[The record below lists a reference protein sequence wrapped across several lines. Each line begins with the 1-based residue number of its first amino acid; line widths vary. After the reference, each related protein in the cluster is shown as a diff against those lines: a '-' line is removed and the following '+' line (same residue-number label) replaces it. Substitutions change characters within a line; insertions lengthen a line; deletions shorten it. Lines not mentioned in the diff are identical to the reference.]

1 MGPFLQ
7 DLRYGFRVMLKSPGF
22 TGAAVL
28 ALALGIGVNTVI
40 FGIINGVLLRP
51 LPYQDSSQLMS
62 LSQINPTEG
71 SETFP
76 VSIPNYVDWKRQSQ
90 SFEQMAAYRS
100 GSSASFNLTADGAE
114 PERIRGL
121 GVSANLFSTLGINAL
136 RGSTFQQDD
145 DKNGGHVAILSHAL
159 WQRRFNSDP
168 SIVGKT
174 ITLNGLGYA
183 VAGVMPP
190 TFDFPVQTEKVELWV
205 PMVFTAED
213 LSEEMRG
220 LHRLLVVARLKSGVT
235 REQAQ
240 SEMTTISR
248 RLAEQYPQA
257 NTNITSKVVPM
268 LDEVVGN
275 IRPALFILLA
285 AVGCVLLIACANV
298 ANLLLARAT
307 ARGKEIA
314 IRVALGAGRLRV
326 IRQLL
331 TESVLLALA
340 GGALGLLL
348 TLVANYVLLNIN
360 PGNIP
365 RLQEVGVDVR
375 VLGFT
380 FLISLITGILFGIAP
395 ALQASKGDLVE
406 TLKEESGKSSAG
418 VHKNR
423 VRSVLVVS
431 EVALALLLLISAGLL
446 IRSFLNLQKIDPGF
460 NPQNVLTLRIPLP
473 ANKYSEPPQARAFYQ
488 QLLDR
493 VKGLPGVQ
501 HAGVTTSIPLTGWNS
516 IFSFEIPGRP
526 APPPGQ
532 TLEAEFIAISPDYHN
547 AMGIPL
553 RRGRLLSEGD
563 SKTSPSVIVINE
575 TMARRH
581 WPNEEVVGK
590 QIKIGPFLREIVGVV
605 SDVKQD
611 GLNVPSRE
619 QIYASI
625 YQVPSPASK
634 ILTVRSGTDPKNL
647 IGSLRKEVLAVDH
660 DQPITSIRT
669 MDEVFSESISKPRFY
684 MILLSVFAAV
694 ALALAVIGIYSV
706 LAYSV
711 TQRTQEIGIRMAL
724 GAQPRDVLRLVVG
737 QGMMLTVIGIVIGLI
752 AAFFLSRVMA
762 SMIEGISARDLM
774 IFGGTPVVLAIVSLL
789 ACFIPARRAAKL
801 NPIIAIR
808 YQ

>member
-1 MGPFLQ
+1 MGQFLQ
-7 DLRYGFRVMLKSPGF
+7 DLKYGLRVMVKSPGF
-22 TGAAVL
+22 TLAAVL

-40 FGIINGVLLRP
+40 FGIVNGVLLRP
-51 LPYQDSSQLMS
+51 LPYHDSTRLMS
-62 LSQINPTEG
+62 LNQINPNQS

-76 VSIPNYVDWKRQSQ
+76 VSTPNFIDWKRQAQ
-90 SFEQMAAYRS
+90 SFEQLAAYRS
-100 GSSASFNLTADGAE
+100 GSSASFNLTAEGSD

-121 GVSANLFSTLGINAL
+121 AVSSNLFSALGINPL
-136 RGSTFQQDD
+136 RGSTFQPEHDQ
-145 DKNGGHVAILSHAL
+145 NGNVVMLSHDL
-159 WQRRFNSDP
+159 WQRRFSADP
-168 SIVGKT
+168 NIVGKT
-174 ITLNGLGYA
+174 ITLNGQGYL
-183 VAGVMPP
+183 VMGVMPA
-190 TFDFPVQTEKVELWV
+190 TFEFPVQTEKVELWV
-205 PMVFTAED
+205 PLVFTAEEQ
-213 LSEEMRG
+213 SEELRG
-220 LHRLLVVARLKSGVT
+220 LHRLGVIGRLKPGVT
-235 REQAQ
+235 EQQAQ
-240 SEMTTISR
+240 SEMTTIAR
-248 RLAEQYPQA
+248 RLAEQYPQVNA
-257 NTNITSKVVPM
+257 NITARVVPM

-275 IRPALFILLA
+275 VRPALFILLA

-307 ARGKEIA
+307 GRSKEIA
-314 IRVALGAGRLRV
+314 IRVALGARRGRI

-340 GGALGLLL
+340 GGVLGLLL
-348 TLVANYVLLNIN
+348 AVGAIYLLFYIN
-360 PGNIP
+360 PDSIP
-365 RLQEVGVDVR
+365 RLEEVGIDVR

-380 FLISLITGILFGIAP
+380 FLVSLLTGILFGIAP
-395 ALQASKGDLVE
+395 AIQASKGDINE
-406 TLKEESGKSSAG
+406 TLKEETGKASAG
-418 VHKNR
+418 LHKSRIRN
-423 VRSVLVVS
+423 VLVVS

-446 IRSFLNLQKIDPGF
+446 IKSFLNLQRIDPGF
-460 NPQNVLTLRIPLP
+460 NARNVLTVRVPLP

-493 VKGLPGVQ
+493 VKGLPGVE

-532 TLEAEFIAISPDYHN
+532 TLEAEFIAISPDYMG

-553 RRGRLLSEGD
+553 LRGRLLSESD
-563 SKTSPSVIVINE
+563 SKTSPSVILINE
-575 TMARRH
+575 TMARKH
-581 WPNEEVVGK
+581 WPNEEAVGK
-590 QIKIGPFLREIVGVV
+590 QVKVGPFMRDIAGVV

-634 ILTVRSGTDPKNL
+634 ILVVRSSTEPRNL
-647 IGSLRKEVLAVDH
+647 IGAVRKEVLAVDH
-660 DQPITSIRT
+660 DQPITNIRT
-669 MDEVFSESISKPRFY
+669 MEEVFADSISKPRLY

-711 TQRTQEIGIRMAL
+711 SQRTQEIGIRMAL

-737 QGMMLTVIGIVIGLI
+737 QGMLLALLGIVIGLV
-752 AAFFLSRVMA
+752 AAFFMSRAMA
-762 SMIEGISARDLM
+762 SMIEGISSRDLT
-774 IFGGTPVVLAIVSLL
+774 IFAGTPIVLAIVSLL
-789 ACFIPARRAAKL
+789 ACFIPARRAARL
-801 NPIIAIR
+801 SPIIALR